1 MYTPAIVFPEI
12 SDIMSKEEE
21 VSSMLS
27 DLLYTKFKS
36 ESNLNTLYYSR
47 KVLNGYC
54 YVPSQYTIWVGR
66 YCRYLCLNDI
76 MNIKM
81 KVGGFVINDN
91 GYTVT
96 IKQNKKIF
104 KVEKNG
110 KYWFMTMTEDD
121 QLKINLKQM
130 MNKI

>member
-1 MYTPAIVFPEI
+1 
-12 SDIMSKEEE
+12 
-21 VSSMLS
+21 
-27 DLLYTKFKS
+27 
-36 ESNLNTLYYSR
+36 
-47 KVLNGYC
+47 
-54 YVPSQYTIWVGR
+54 
-66 YCRYLCLNDI
+66 